1 MAKKKGVNL
10 STHIHEGA
18 SDEPPPVLIDCPHLN
33 A

>member
-18 SDEPPPVLIDCPHLN
+18 SDEPPLPTADKPTP
-33 A
+33 